1 MLTGYKLWY
10 IYYRMINLNSMET
23 AHVKALARLREPGYE
38 KLLEVLQL
46 QLEETKA
53 QLVAA
58 DETARIHRLQGR
70 AQAFDDLLKAVND
83 AVKVESR
90 R

>member
-1 MLTGYKLWY
+1 MD
-10 IYYRMINLNSMET
+10 T

-38 KLLEVLQL
+38 KLVEIFQL
-46 QLEETKA
+46 QLDEVKA
-53 QLVAA
+53 QLVTA

-70 AQAFDDLLKAVND
+70 AQAFDDLLQAVQD
-83 AVKVESR
+83 AVKVEAR

>member
-1 MLTGYKLWY
+1 
-10 IYYRMINLNSMET
+10 MET

-58 DETARIHRLQGR
+58 DEMARIHRLQGR
-70 AQAFDDLLKAVND
+70 AQAFDDLLKAAAD